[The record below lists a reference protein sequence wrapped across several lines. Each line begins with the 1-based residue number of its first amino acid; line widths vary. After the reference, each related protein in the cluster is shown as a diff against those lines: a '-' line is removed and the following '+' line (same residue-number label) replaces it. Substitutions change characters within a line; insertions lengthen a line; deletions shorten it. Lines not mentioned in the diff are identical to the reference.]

1 MGTFEGN
8 RNPDGTN
15 ADGNKND
22 DNNDNWGGCGFQRHF
37 PWNTGAD
44 TDGRLV
50 TNPEASMH
58 CKLGVFTCAANANAQ
73 NNYKTLMT
81 QDQFG
86 FNLET
91 SGFGDTGNN
100 HVFGKVTLG
109 AICKL
114 WIPVHRQHIDSV
126 HVAGV
131 HVKGGGELLTGDIPS
146 GGNPDNID
154 TFRQTVFNGARV
166 SNKIVDGSA
175 NTFAL
180 AKASSASGTAYCF
193 SVVNIGE
200 FTRNN
205 MPGSNFN
212 VMNGNVAGED
222 SGGMDMK
229 LLQGRQ
235 DGNPNNPDYGDGNTN
250 SQYPINFGDSLNF
263 SNGKGTIVEGGANFD
278 VVVHFKS
285 AWCIRHWTMVD
296 MQAWDDPTTVSN
308 RNHGDWGA
316 LVEDYVLT
324 DADPAHHHHTDAFDK
339 RFNANV
345 GICGCGHATTGVRYA
360 DLPAIDQNS
369 VQATGCKKQT
379 TDTNCADTLNNYAA
393 AVDSLAETYYWP
405 NAGAWAAFYSFITCS
420 NDDFMVYETASGD
433 GTTVP
438 ATVPETTT
446 NAEATKLAE
455 RMVVHSMFYNDI
467 RHDYTA
473 SNGADHLTG
482 NVNIRGNI
490 RQVGRHVKYCAPGW
504 MNWSAQD
511 DSNSPPNGGMSAN
524 AVREVSPNEVFK
536 RCTWNWNFNGN
547 ALTGSD
553 AATNGI
559 TSRDPETWFNG
570 AEAGH
575 GSTNSNGKG
584 PFGEF
589 RPWGNR
595 ASATTNAGIGTNNAE
610 IFRHEDSI
618 NGFGHLIFP
627 VVHEIKFHLNFRFE
641 TATDGTTA
649 GTPPAASATNPH
661 APKHN
666 AANTYKLSIDAAK
679 YAADVG
685 EVLVGGVPN
694 TGITNLQGG
703 HHFAF
708 TLKCLVSSLD
718 GTGDEITD
726 QTVTQTK
733 THITAGNSNVHV
745 KDMWPDCYLGD
756 EIHFNYKISMGAV
769 GNEIVEHRINA
780 WDSVITTENSVFWP
794 APAQ

>member
-1 MGTFEGN
+1 MIFRTCEKVGYIFKTRRQRFHLYCPAWQIERLSYFSDWLPENTNINREVINILRYFQANIDATFEGN
-8 RNPDGTN
+8 KNPDGSN
-15 ADGNKND
+15 SNGNKND
-22 DNNDNWGGCGFQRHF
+22 DENDNWGGCGFQRHF
-37 PWNTGAD
+37 PWNTGTD
-44 TDGRLV
+44 TNGRGPI
-50 TNPEASMH
+50 TNPEDSMH
-58 CKLGVFTCAANANAQ
+58 CKLGVFNCVVGANTV
-73 NNYKTLMT
+73 NNYRTLMT
-81 QDQFG
+81 TDNFG

-91 SGFGDTGNN
+91 SGFGDSNSN

-131 HVKGGGELLTGDIPS
+131 HVKGGGELLASDAGSEQADKY
-146 GGNPDNID
+146 
-154 TFRQTVFNGARV
+154 RQTVFNGARV
-166 SNKIVDGSA
+166 SNVLVNGQNGNT
-175 NTFAL
+175 NTFTN

-222 SGGMDMK
+222 TGGMDMK

-235 DGNPNNPDYGDGNTN
+235 DGHPRNPDYDNTNSN

-263 SNGKGTIVEGGANFD
+263 SNGLGTIVEGGANFD

-296 MQAWDDPTTVSN
+296 MQAWDDPTTVTN

-316 LVEDYVLT
+316 LVEDYVLV

-339 RFNANV
+339 RFDASV
-345 GICGCGHATTGVRYA
+345 GICGCGHATTGERYA
-360 DLPAIDQNS
+360 SLGAIDQAS
-369 VQATGCKKQT
+369 VAATGCKAQT
-379 TDTNCADTLNNYAA
+379 TDTNCADTLNGYAA
-393 AVDSLAETYYWP
+393 AVASLTGNYYWP

-420 NDDFMVYETASGD
+420 NDDFMVYETATLP
-433 GTTVP
+433 GTGVGSNTV
-438 ATVPETTT
+438 TESTD
-446 NAEATKLAE
+446 AEPTKLAE

-467 RHDYTA
+467 RHDYTD
-473 SNGADHLTG
+473 SNGADHLSG

-504 MNWSAQD
+504 MNWEKQD
-511 DSNSPPNGGMSAN
+511 DSTSPPAGGMSSN
-524 AVREVSPNEVFK
+524 AVRETGTNAVFK
-536 RCTWNWNFNGN
+536 RCTWNWNFNGE

-570 AEAGH
+570 AEAAH
-575 GSTNSNGKG
+575 GSANSNGRG

-595 ASATTNAGIGTNNAE
+595 ASASSQSAIGTNNGE

-641 TATDGTTA
+641 TATDGTNA
-649 GTPPAASATNPH
+649 NADASNTNPH
-661 APKHN
+661 GKF
-666 AANTYKLSIDAAK
+666 
-679 YAADVG
+679 
-685 EVLVGGVPN
+685 VL
-694 TGITNLQGG
+694 
-703 HHFAF
+703 
-708 TLKCLVSSLD
+708 TLKRKC
-718 GTGDEITD
+718 
-726 QTVTQTK
+726 
-733 THITAGNSNVHV
+733 
-745 KDMWPDCYLGD
+745 
-756 EIHFNYKISMGAV
+756 
-769 GNEIVEHRINA
+769 
-780 WDSVITTENSVFWP
+780 
-794 APAQ
+794 